1 VLIVGGGFGGV
12 VAAESLAKRLG
23 NEHEI
28 TLVSRSRK
36 FLFYPA
42 LVRFAFGQY
51 HVEDIS
57 FDLRKAM
64 LDRRIRFVEGEV
76 ARINP
81 HERHVTLAHGDLVGE
96 IPYDFLIL
104 ALGRRLA
111 TERVTG
117 FFENA
122 HHLLGID
129 AAKKF
134 GHAIRSFHQG
144 HAVIGYCPG
153 ARLPIPVFETAFA
166 LSRLLKEQ
174 GERDSCTI
182 SILSNET
189 PDEMFGGA
197 KVSAALRDVLDFHRI
212 EFVSDFT
219 INQVTPNSVVANDG
233 RALDCNLR
241 MIIPPFRGPG
251 AMLGTEITEEDG
263 YVRVDTTMQLSN
275 MERTYAVGDCVDF
288 QGPKLG
294 HMAVRQG
301 KVAAENLAAEIEGH
315 ALSAVYDHQMM
326 LVIDAAGPDS
336 IFVRK
341 NLWSEYPADIKQGKF
356 WAWAKRMEKRYWKA
370 QQHESPM
377 EIFKSEFHSVALCH
391 AHLLASSPPPPLKSR
406 AFAGASLRQKRKSS
420 RRPRDSAQLNL
431 TCIPNFN

>member
-1 VLIVGGGFGGV
+1 MAKVLIVGGGFGGV

-23 NEHEI
+23 NEDQI

-42 LVRFAFGQY
+42 LVRLAFGQY
-51 HVEDIS
+51 QVEDIW
-57 FDLRKAM
+57 FDLREAM
-64 LDRRIRFVEGEV
+64 LDRRIRFVEAEV
-76 ARINP
+76 ARVNP
-81 HERHVTLAHGDLVGE
+81 HERHVTLAHGDLIGE

-134 GHAIRSFHQG
+134 GHAIRGFHQG

-166 LSRLLKEQ
+166 LSRLLEEQ

-182 SILSNET
+182 SILSSET
-189 PDEMFGGA
+189 PDKMFGGA
-197 KVSAALRDVLDFHRI
+197 NVSGALRNVLDLHRI

-251 AMLGTEITEEDG
+251 AMLGTEITDDEG
-263 YVRVDTTMQLSN
+263 YVRVDTKMRVSN
-275 MERTYAVGDCVDF
+275 IERTYAVGDCVDF

-301 KVAAENLAAEIEGH
+301 NVAAENLAAEIEGRT
-315 ALSAVYDHQMM
+315 LTAVYDHKMM
-326 LVIDAAGPDS
+326 LVIDAAGQDS

-341 NLWSEYPADIKQGKF
+341 DLWSDDPADIKQGRF
-356 WAWAKRMEKRYWKA
+356 WAWAKRIERQYWKA
-370 QQHESPM
+370 
-377 EIFKSEFHSVALCH
+377 KH
-391 AHLLASSPPPPLKSR
+391 A
-406 AFAGASLRQKRKSS
+406 
-420 RRPRDSAQLNL
+420 
-431 TCIPNFN
+431 

>member
-1 VLIVGGGFGGV
+1 MAKVLIVGGGFGGV
-12 VAAESLAKRLG
+12 VSAESLAKRLG

-42 LVRFAFGQY
+42 LVGLAFGQY
-51 HVEDIS
+51 RVEDIS
-57 FDLRKAM
+57 FDLREAM
-64 LDRRIRFVEGEV
+64 LDRRVRFVEGEV

-81 HERHVTLAHGDLVGE
+81 HERHVTLAHGDLIGE

-122 HHLLGID
+122 DHLLGID
-129 AAKKF
+129 ATKKF

-166 LSRLLKEQ
+166 LSRLLEEQ
-174 GERDSCTI
+174 RERDSCTI
-182 SILSNET
+182 SILSSET

-197 KVSAALRDVLDFHRI
+197 NVSGALRNVLDLHRI

-219 INQVTPNSVVANDG
+219 INQVTPNSVVANDR

-241 MIIPPFRGPG
+241 MIVPPFRGPG
-251 AMLGTEITEEDG
+251 AMLGAEITDDDG
-263 YVRVDTTMQLSN
+263 YVRIDTTMQVAN
-275 MERTYAVGDCVDF
+275 IERTYAVGDCVNF

-301 KVAAENLAAEIEGH
+301 NVAAENLAAEIEGRG
-315 ALSAVYDHQMM
+315 LSAVYDHEMM
-326 LVIDAAGPDS
+326 LVIDAAGRDS

-341 NLWSEYPADIKQGKF
+341 DLWSQDPTNIKQVKF
-356 WAWAKRMEKRYWKA
+356 WAWAKRMEQRYWKA
-370 QQHESPM
+370 
-377 EIFKSEFHSVALCH
+377 KH
-391 AHLLASSPPPPLKSR
+391 A
-406 AFAGASLRQKRKSS
+406 
-420 RRPRDSAQLNL
+420 
-431 TCIPNFN
+431 

>member
-1 VLIVGGGFGGV
+1 MARVLVVGGGFGGV
-12 VAAESLAKRLG
+12 VAAESLVKKLG
-23 NEHEI
+23 SEHEV
-28 TLVSRSRK
+28 TLVSRSRR

-57 FDLRKAM
+57 FDLREAM

-81 HERHVTLAHGDLVGE
+81 HKRLVAFAHGDVVGE
-96 IPYDFLIL
+96 MPYDFLVL

-111 TERVTG
+111 TEQVTG

-129 AAKKF
+129 AAKRF
-134 GHAIRSFHQG
+134 GDAIRSFHEG

-153 ARLPIPVFETAFA
+153 ARLPIPVFEAAFA
-166 LSRLLKEQ
+166 LSRLLEEQ
-174 GERDSCTI
+174 GQRNRCTI
-182 SILSNET
+182 TIVSSET

-197 KVSAALRDVLDFHRI
+197 MVSEALSEVLSSHRI

-219 INQVTPNSVVANDG
+219 INRVTPSSVIANDG
-233 RALDCNLR
+233 RVLDCNLR
-241 MIIPPFRGPG
+241 MLIPPFRGPG
-251 AMLGTEITEEDG
+251 TMLGTEITNRDG
-263 YVRVDTTMQLSN
+263 YVRVDTTMRVSSV
-275 MERTYAVGDCVDF
+275 ERTYAVGDCVNF

-301 KVAAENLAAEIEGH
+301 EVAAENLAAEIEGR
-315 ALSAVYDHQMM
+315 ALSANYDHEMM
-326 LVIDAAGPDS
+326 LVIDAAGDS
-336 IFVRK
+336 IFLRK
-341 NLWSEYPADIKQGKF
+341 DLWTDDPADIKQGKF

-370 QQHESPM
+370 
-377 EIFKSEFHSVALCH
+377 KH
-391 AHLLASSPPPPLKSR
+391 A
-406 AFAGASLRQKRKSS
+406 
-420 RRPRDSAQLNL
+420 
-431 TCIPNFN
+431 

>member
-1 VLIVGGGFGGV
+1 MAKVLIVGGGFGGV
-12 VAAESLAKRLG
+12 VSAESLAKRLG

-42 LVRFAFGQY
+42 LVGLAFGQY
-51 HVEDIS
+51 RVEDIS
-57 FDLRKAM
+57 FDLREAM
-64 LDRRIRFVEGEV
+64 LDRRVRFVEGEV

-81 HERHVTLAHGDLVGE
+81 HERHVTLAHGDLIGE

-122 HHLLGID
+122 DHLLGID

-166 LSRLLKEQ
+166 LSRLLEEQ
-174 GERDSCTI
+174 RERDSCTI
-182 SILSNET
+182 SILSSET

-197 KVSAALRDVLDFHRI
+197 NVSGALRNVLDLHRI

-219 INQVTPNSVVANDG
+219 INQVTPNSVVANDR

-241 MIIPPFRGPG
+241 MIVPPFRGPG
-251 AMLGTEITEEDG
+251 AMLGAEITDDDG
-263 YVRVDTTMQLSN
+263 YVRIDTTMQVAN
-275 MERTYAVGDCVDF
+275 IERTYAVGDCVNF

-301 KVAAENLAAEIEGH
+301 NVAAENLAAEIEGRG
-315 ALSAVYDHQMM
+315 LSAVYDHEMM
-326 LVIDAAGPDS
+326 LVIDAAGRDS

-341 NLWSEYPADIKQGKF
+341 DLWSQDPTNIKQGKF
-356 WAWAKRMEKRYWKA
+356 WAWAKRMEQRYWKA
-370 QQHESPM
+370 
-377 EIFKSEFHSVALCH
+377 KH
-391 AHLLASSPPPPLKSR
+391 A
-406 AFAGASLRQKRKSS
+406 
-420 RRPRDSAQLNL
+420 
-431 TCIPNFN
+431 